1 MNALSESLQPGT
13 IIQDTYKITKL
24 MGEGGMGA
32 TFAGVNL
39 ATDHDVAIKVISAS
53 FVENTRAIDLFK
65 REANLLRSIQHEAVV
80 RYETTL
86 QDKDGRLYLVMEL
99 LEGEPLSYYVGKGAR
114 LSPEDVLKLGRRLAG
129 GLDAIA
135 AVGIVHRDIAPDN
148 IFVPD
153 GDIQAAKLID
163 FGLASNTIG
172 TEKTILGDDFAG
184 KFSYCAPEQ
193 MGVGDSKVSA
203 RTDAY
208 ALGLVLMKIAG
219 LPVPGEGE
227 GMRAGM
233 ARRDDL
239 EIPEDKVGPQVAYVL
254 SSLLKADPDERP
266 SPITP
271 VFERALAEIG
281 KPQTQSDNTKI
292 AVEQVT
298 KGQSKS
304 KLPLIGGGV
313 AVAAVIAAI
322 AVFTIQGNKP
332 DLGGQSKDQA
342 KVSETIL
349 AADDPFAEANRLR
362 NSTSFEE
369 RNGAMG
375 ALIKIGGDTAEAD
388 KTRIKAY
395 IMLAEM
401 ADPETFEEAK
411 SAFKEP
417 DPRSALRY
425 YKSAADLGSQDV
437 GDAIKRLEN

>member
-1 MNALSESLQPGT
+1 MNVLSESLQPGT

-53 FVENTRAIDLFK
+53 FVENSRAIDLFK

-233 ARRDDL
+233 ARREDL
-239 EIPEDKVGPQVAYVL
+239 EIPENSVGPQVAYVL

-271 VFERALAEIG
+271 VFEKALAEIG
-281 KPQTQSDNTKI
+281 KPQVQSDNTKI

-298 KGQSKS
+298 KGQTKS
-304 KLPLIGGGV
+304 KLPLISGVGV
-313 AVAAVIAAI
+313 AAAI
-322 AVFTIQGNKP
+322 AAVVVFMMQGDKR
-332 DLGGQSKDQA
+332 DLDGKSKDQA
-342 KVSETIL
+342 KISETIL
-349 AADDPFAEANRLR
+349 AKDDPFAEADRLR
-362 NSTSFEE
+362 NSESFEE
-369 RNGAMG
+369 RNGALG
-375 ALIKIGGDTAEAD
+375 ALITIGADTAKTDE
-388 KTRIKAY
+388 TRIKAY

-425 YKSAADLGSQDV
+425 YKSAADLGSQEV
-437 GDAIKRLEN
+437 SDAIKRLEN

>member
-1 MNALSESLQPGT
+1 MNVLSESLQPGT

-99 LEGEPLSYYVGKGAR
+99 LEGEPLSYYVAKGAR
-114 LSPEDVLKLGRRLAG
+114 LSPDDVLKLGRRLAG

-153 GDIQAAKLID
+153 GDIQGAKLID

-193 MGVGDSKVSA
+193 LGVGEGKVSA

-233 ARRDDL
+233 ARREDL
-239 EIPEDKVGPQVAYVL
+239 LIPEDQVGPQVADVL
-254 SSLLKADPDERP
+254 SSLLRANPDERP

-271 VFERALAEIG
+271 VFERALSGIG
-281 KPQTQSDNTKI
+281 QPQEASDNTKI
-292 AVEQVT
+292 AVEKVT
-298 KGQSKS
+298 QGQSKS
-304 KLPLIGGGV
+304 KAPLVGGV
-313 AVAAVIAAI
+313 VGVAAVIAAV
-322 AVFTIQGNKP
+322 VFFMMQGNKP
-332 DLGGQSKDQA
+332 DLNGQSKDQA
-342 KVSETIL
+342 EVTETIL
-349 AADDPFAEANRLR
+349 EKDDPFAEANRLR
-362 NSTSFEE
+362 TSESFDE
-369 RNGAMG
+369 RNGAFAALKLMG
-375 ALIKIGGDTAEAD
+375 DDTSESNEV
-388 KTRIKAY
+388 RIKAY
-395 IMLAEM
+395 IMIAEM
-401 ADPETFEEAK
+401 ADPETFEVEK
-411 SAFKEP
+411 SAFEAP
-417 DPRSALRY
+417 DPRTALRY

-437 GDAIKRLEN
+437 SDAISRLEN